1 MHETNW
7 LEREL
12 ASQFADDVT
21 AAVAIENGFE
31 TVSNTLKWYVWVDA
45 YEKASKW
52 WLLAHA

>member
-1 MHETNW
+1 